1 MTFSA
6 GGQREMLAELHRLA
20 VERETA
26 EAQARTQ
33 FDTATQR
40 AQREL
45 SDFRQ
50 TAILK
55 FQMDRDSTQREYT
68 SLVARTASDYDTRRE
83 AAEEEMRHAIR
94 QAKGKFTSGERR
106 AKSKLAESQWETN
119 TVFEATHNAPKVQLA
134 EEEEQFAALAE
145 SLAQLLQR
153 ANQRLA
159 EFRLGRL
166 AQPMPPEPVS
176 APAMSEPAAEKLQA
190 CAKRAAAEAQALDAP
205 WYPRLLVGGTPA
217 GIAIAMWLVLCGS
230 AFLLFGGHNLAWLIV
245 GTITAIAALVT
256 GGIGLYRSA
265 LSEITPLYV
274 KLHFTLQQCAE
285 LRLVAVK
292 QARERAAAEAQ
303 RIIERRDHDSK
314 ASQEK
319 FDQTISEITVQRD
332 EAIKEGEAKNVSL
345 QTELIGTRDAAL
357 AEAEAVYPKRLDEIQ
372 RRYQEEL
379 HVAQTEF
386 ETDMNAARFQR
397 DAAEE
402 ELKQRWRA
410 GTERIGAEIEE
421 SRRENEQF
429 FLPWDNPRW
438 NIWTPPTV
446 PPPTMRFGQF
456 HVDLHAIPGGVSGNE
471 ELNGLIPAQFDLPA
485 LLPFPQ
491 NASLLLKA
499 SGEGRRRAIEAIQSL
514 MLRML
519 TTVPPG
525 KVRFTIIDPVGLG
538 ENFAGFMHLA
548 DHDEQLVTNRIWTE
562 PPHIEA
568 RLADLTEQM
577 ENVIQKYLRNEFRS
591 IDEYNEHAGEV
602 AEPFRIL
609 VVANFPV
616 NFSDRA
622 ARRLTSIATSGARC
636 GVYTLMVHD
645 AKLPLPAQ
653 FDMKEIE
660 NHAVVLK
667 WEGDHFV
674 RTDPDYRKYP
684 LALDTPPPEEQFT
697 RLVQVVGALP
707 KWPSAW
713 RCRLST
719 WRRRTMP
726 AGPAIPPAAFT
737 CRWAAPAPPSCRL

>member
-1 MTFSA
+1 
-6 GGQREMLAELHRLA
+6 
-20 VERETA
+20 
-26 EAQARTQ
+26 
-33 FDTATQR
+33 
-40 AQREL
+40 
-45 SDFRQ
+45 
-50 TAILK
+50 
-55 FQMDRDSTQREYT
+55 
-68 SLVARTASDYDTRRE
+68 
-83 AAEEEMRHAIR
+83 
-94 QAKGKFTSGERR
+94 
-106 AKSKLAESQWETN
+106 
-119 TVFEATHNAPKVQLA
+119 
-134 EEEEQFAALAE
+134 
-145 SLAQLLQR
+145 
-153 ANQRLA
+153 
-159 EFRLGRL
+159 
-166 AQPMPPEPVS
+166 
-176 APAMSEPAAEKLQA
+176 
-190 CAKRAAAEAQALDAP
+190 
-205 WYPRLLVGGTPA
+205 
-217 GIAIAMWLVLCGS
+217 MWLVLCGL

-265 LSEITPLYV
+265 SSEITPLYV
-274 KLHFTLQQCAE
+274 RLHFTLQQCAE
-285 LRLVAVK
+285 LRLAAVK
-292 QARERAAAEAQ
+292 QARKRAAAETQ
-303 RIIERRDHDSK
+303 RIIERRDHDLK
-314 ASQEK
+314 AAQET
-319 FDQTISEITVQRD
+319 FDQTTSEISVQRD
-332 EAIKEGEAKNVSL
+332 EAIKEAEAKNVRL
-345 QTELIGTRDAAL
+345 QAELIETRDAAL

-372 RRYQEEL
+372 KRYQEEL

-386 ETDMNAARFQR
+386 ESDMNAARFQR

-402 ELKQRWRA
+402 ELKQRWRV
-410 GTERIGAEIEE
+410 GTERIGAAIEE
-421 SRRENEQF
+421 SRRENERF

-438 NIWTPPTV
+438 NIWTPPTA
-446 PPPTMRFGQF
+446 PPPTMPFGQF
-456 HVDLHAIPGGVSGNE
+456 HVDLHAIPGGVSANE
-471 ELNGLIPAQFDLPA
+471 QLNGLIPAQFDLPA

-519 TTVPPG
+519 TTIPPG

-562 PPHIEA
+562 PPHIET

-616 NFSDRA
+616 NFTDRA

-697 RLVQVVGALP
+697 RLVQVVGRAAKVAKRVEVPFEHVAPPDDARWSGDTAGGIHVPLGAPALP
-707 KWPSAW
+707 
-713 RCRLST
+713 
-719 WRRRTMP
+719 
-726 AGPAIPPAAFT
+726 
-737 CRWAAPAPPSCRL
+737 SCKP